1 MKKWTVDADDVRDIG
16 EDLFHET
23 PWISDFLAPE
33 NTSRLFLVG
42 TKGFGKT
49 LLLLAKRL
57 RFERARSSFHLL
69 PENDLVDKPVGQVRI
84 FARPD
89 IDKIMQDEMYWE
101 NVWLMAMVLAIH
113 KASGTR
119 VAHLQRPLSTLAEDG
134 NLVTIMD
141 VFPAIIDLSRRDYFR
156 AQRDFHNV
164 LVPSYRRIHTPIAAF
179 VDNVDEYFDAHLTS
193 KERTRGHVGATEKRF
208 WYATQTGLAKAIRSL
223 HGINHHI
230 KIFASIRQE
239 AFQQL
244 LDVDPRAQQFEGSA
258 IKIQYEARDL
268 QNIFTRNLCLE
279 PDTNLVEHAPG
290 SAFERFFGS
299 QNCLL
304 WHAHVGE
311 PEPIWDFILRHTL
324 CRPRDLMSMGY
335 ALSQIPP
342 EHREA
347 LAIKHAVHETSKSIA
362 LSYVNEISPHMS
374 EGVDFRRLFALIP
387 KNILTRKELEEISLL
402 YNWEWYQHDIAIDD
416 PNFIHIFG
424 ALFKT
429 GLLGYITY
437 LPTRQVEVQRF
448 VLPGEKT
455 FAPDRSLPTSEFYI
469 VHPVLD
475 AWLSE
480 LSPDYARHLDTLNI
494 AGYNRTWRDKT
505 ALRGTLAADIVDYT
519 RIMLNAD
526 LFRVFVHDLRKVAHK
541 HCQNLE
547 FFEVIQGDS
556 LALVDRNPFNLISAI
571 KQIAHDLWTGPYK
584 VKLRVGCDYGIMT
597 PMTLDGGT
605 NGPPMGMAYRTA
617 ARLESLGQPDMII
630 MTEEFLTELR
640 NINSAFAYQE
650 LHDQL
655 SISLPSQDGLF
666 NIKKNNATDP
676 DMWKRL
682 YYILMA

>member
-23 PWISDFLAPE
+23 PWISDFLAPD
-33 NTSRLFLVG
+33 NTSRLLLVG

-57 RFERARSSFHLL
+57 RFERERSSLHLL
-69 PENDLVDKPVGQVRI
+69 PENDLVDKPAGQVRI
-84 FARPD
+84 FSRPD
-89 IDKIMQDEMYWE
+89 IDKILQDEMYWE
-101 NVWLMAMVLAIH
+101 NVWLMSIVLAIH
-113 KASGTR
+113 KASETR
-119 VAHLQRPLSTLAEDG
+119 VDHLQPPLGGLAADG

-141 VFPAIIDLSRRDYFR
+141 FFPAILDLSRRDYFR

-179 VDNVDEYFDAHLTS
+179 VDNVDEYFDAHLTRQ
-193 KERTRGHVGATEKRF
+193 ERTKGHVGATEKRF
-208 WYATQTGLAKAIRSL
+208 WYAAQTGLAKAIRSL

-230 KIFASIRQE
+230 KIFASIRKE

-258 IKIQYEARDL
+258 IKIQYDAHDL
-268 QNIFTRNLCLE
+268 LNIFTRNLGLE
-279 PDTNLVEHAPG
+279 PDTNLIDRAAE
-290 SAFERFFGS
+290 SAFDRFFGAH
-299 QNCLL
+299 NRML

-311 PEPIWDFILRHTL
+311 PEPVWDFILRHTL
-324 CRPRDLMSMGY
+324 FRPRDLMSMGY

-342 EHREA
+342 ENREA

-374 EGVDFRRLFALIP
+374 DGVDFRRLFALIP
-387 KNILTRKELEEISLL
+387 TNILTRKELEEIALL
-402 YNWEWYQHDIAIDD
+402 YNWEWHQHDIDADD
-416 PNFIHIFG
+416 PHFIHIFG

-429 GLLGYITY
+429 GLLGYVTY
-437 LPTRQVEVQRF
+437 LPTRQVEVQQF

-455 FAPDRSLPTSEFYI
+455 FAPDRSLPVSEFYI
-469 VHPVLD
+469 IHPVLD

-505 ALRGTLAADIVDYT
+505 ALRGTLTADIVDYT

-526 LFRVFVHDLRKVAHK
+526 LFRVFVNDLRKVAHK
-541 HCQNLE
+541 HCHSLE
-547 FFEVIQGDS
+547 FFEITQGDS
-556 LALVDRNPFNLISAI
+556 LALVDRNPFNLINAI
-571 KQIAHDLWTGPYK
+571 KKIAYDLGTGPYK
-584 VKLRVGCDYGIMT
+584 VKLRAGCDYGIMV
-597 PMTLDGGT
+597 PMTLDGGA

-617 ARLESLGQPDMII
+617 ARLESLAKPDTII

-640 NINSAFAYQE
+640 NINSAFEYREFHE
-650 LHDQL
+650 LL
-655 SISLPSQDGLF
+655 SPSLPSQNGLF
-666 NIKKNNATDP
+666 NIKKDNTTDP

-682 YYILMA
+682 YYVPMA